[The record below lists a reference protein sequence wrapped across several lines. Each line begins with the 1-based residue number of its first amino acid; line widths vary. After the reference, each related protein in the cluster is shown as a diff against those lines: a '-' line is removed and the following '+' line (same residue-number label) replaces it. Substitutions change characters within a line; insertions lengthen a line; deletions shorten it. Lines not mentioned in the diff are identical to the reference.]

1 MSNERSLIIAKLE
14 LEVIHVEFNQ
24 RLPNTWEDRS
34 KVEVLMKLQ
43 VKEKSNVFHA
53 RRYWSK

>member
-53 RRYWSK
+53 INYWSK